1 MTVSRT
7 RQLIAALRDALGSS
21 DPLPPAPPLP
31 DIPAPP
37 ARVYTPRPEQRPFA
51 AEAARHT
58 TALLG
63 IGHVGTRYA
72 TDVVLQF
79 QAELA
84 VAHAAVG
91 ALLPDDW
98 ATQHGFATVASRV
111 GDHREFLLRP
121 DLGRRLDE
129 ASLATIRGKCARGP
143 DVQIVVADG
152 LSAVACMESGKALYD
167 AVASAC
173 QARGLTVGTPIAA
186 RFARVWLEDE
196 IGQEVDAK
204 VAMILLGERPGL
216 GTGDG
221 LSAYVVYEPRI
232 GKTDGDRNM
241 ISNIH
246 ARGTPID
253 EAAQRLGALAAA
265 MIEQRTSGV
274 SLDLARLG
282 MTGERMPRPPQV
294 RQKLVERGAR

>member
-1 MTVSRT
+1 M
-7 RQLIAALRDALGSS
+7 AALRHALGAAA
-21 DPLPPAPPLP
+21 PLPPPPRLP
-31 DIPAPP
+31 EIPPPP
-37 ARVYTPRPEQRPFA
+37 ARVYSPHPEPSRFA

-58 TALLG
+58 TALVG

-84 VAHAAVG
+84 VAHAAVDAELSPEWARDNG
-91 ALLPDDW
+91 FLALD
-98 ATQHGFATVASRV
+98 TRV
-111 GDHREFLLRP
+111 TSHREFLLRP
-121 DLGRRLDE
+121 DLGRRLSD
-129 ASLATIRGKCARGP
+129 ASISELRAHAIRHP

-152 LSAVACMESGKALYD
+152 LSAVACMGSGKALHD
-167 AVASAC
+167 AVAHAC
-173 QARGLTVGTPIAA
+173 AARGLSVGTPVAA

-196 IGQEVDAK
+196 IGQEVHAK

-221 LSAYVVYEPRI
+221 LSAYVVYDPKV

-246 ARGTPID
+246 ARGTPIAD
-253 EAAQRLGALAAA
+253 AAERLAALAAA

-274 SLDLARLG
+274 ALDLARVGLA
-282 MTGERMPRPPQV
+282 GERAPRPPQV
-294 RQKLVERGAR
+294 RRKLVNA